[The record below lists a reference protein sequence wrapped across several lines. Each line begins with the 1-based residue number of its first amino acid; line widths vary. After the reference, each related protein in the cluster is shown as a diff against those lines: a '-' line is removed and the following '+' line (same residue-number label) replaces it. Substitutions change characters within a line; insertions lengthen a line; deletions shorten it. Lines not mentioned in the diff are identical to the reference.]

1 MPMKVRQLGSG
12 KYSDCFKV
20 SGADCAV
27 CLKVSYYRESTMR
40 AFARH
45 AGHGDLRAAHAA
57 IELDAVAVATA
68 MAEVGRTLRGHRV
81 TPHLVDVF
89 READVRNL
97 PRRLR
102 PLLARRLPTLTDMQL
117 ARSHVCIMELCSCTL
132 TSLVARAPQELS
144 DRVMRGL
151 IFQVVYTLACLQ
163 AALPGFR
170 HNDLTTN
177 NVLVK
182 CTPRHAG
189 ARYTLGH
196 GRSTCTTCPWPRCS
210 PTSTSRMCRGT
221 RCCPTSAC
229 SAGGTRYPP
238 ARAPATT
245 CTSF

>member
-1 MPMKVRQLGSG
+1 MLFRS
-12 KYSDCFKV
+12 
-20 SGADCAV
+20 
-27 CLKVSYYRESTMR
+27 
-40 AFARH
+40 
-45 AGHGDLRAAHAA
+45 
-57 IELDAVAVATA
+57 
-68 MAEVGRTLRGHRV
+68 
-81 TPHLVDVF
+81 DVF

-196 GRSTCTTCPWPRCS
+196 RAFYLHDMPVAAVLADFDFTHVPGHPVLSNERVLGGRYAI
-210 PTSTSRMCRGT
+210 
-221 RCCPTSAC
+221 SAC
-229 SAGGTRYPP
+229 PSPGYDLHVFLKSLHACVQRR
-238 ARAPATT
+238 ARRRLPEACAFLH
-245 CTSF
+245 SQIGRAHV